1 MPEAKGTKNRLP
13 PWIRIRVNCGGAR
26 EEVNSI
32 LAGLKLNTV
41 CASAKC
47 PNLSECWH
55 HRTATFMILGNE
67 CTRNCKFC
75 AVEHCPHPASPD
87 PDEPRRLAEAAAR
100 MNLKFVVVTSVT
112 RDDLPDGGAAHFAA
126 VIRALREKLPE
137 AGIEVL
143 TPDFNG
149 NREHLGLVLAA
160 RPSVFNHN
168 VETVERLSASIRSKA
183 TYRRT
188 LEVLH
193 MAAED
198 GDGIPV
204 KSGLMVGLGE
214 TDEEILAVLR
224 DLRAHDVEML
234 TIGQYL
240 APSGHHLPVTRY
252 VHPDIFRMY
261 ETEALAMGFTG
272 AACAPLVRSSYWA
285 DQQAHSA
292 GVA

>member
-1 MPEAKGTKNRLP
+1 MPEVKGTKNRLP

-75 AVEHCPHPASPD
+75 AVEHCPHPAPPD
-87 PDEPRRLAEAAAR
+87 PDEPRRLAEAAAK

-188 LEVLH
+188 LEVLR

-198 GDGIPV
+198 GDGTPV

-214 TDEEILAVLR
+214 TDDEVLQTLR
-224 DLRAHDVEML
+224 DLREAGVNIL

-240 APSGHHLPVTRY
+240 PPSDAHWPLARY
-252 VHPDIFRMY
+252 VEPAVFEEWGRY
-261 ETEALAMGFTG
+261 ARKLGFTSV
-272 AACAPLVRSSYWA
+272 ASAPLVRSSYR
-285 DQQAHSA
+285 A
-292 GVA
+292 GELAR

>member
-1 MPEAKGTKNRLP
+1 MPEEKGTRSKLP

-32 LAGLKLNTV
+32 LSGLKLNTV

-75 AVEHCPHPASPD
+75 AVEHGARPLPPD
-87 PDEPRRLAEAAAR
+87 SGEPLRVAEAAAK
-100 MNLKFVVVTSVT
+100 MALKFVVVTSVT

-126 VIRALREKLPE
+126 TIRALREKLPE

-149 NREHLGLVLAA
+149 NREHLNLVLAA

-168 VETVERLSASIRSKA
+168 IETVERLSGDIRSKA

-188 LEVLH
+188 LEVLR
-193 MAAED
+193 MAYED
-198 GDGIPV
+198 GRGLPV

-214 TDEEILAVLR
+214 TDAEVLQALR
-224 DLRAHDVEML
+224 DLRKAGVTVL
-234 TIGQYL
+234 TVGQYL
-240 APSGHHLPVTRY
+240 PPSSAHWPLARY
-252 VHPDIFRMY
+252 VEP
-261 ETEALAMGFTG
+261 ALFDEWGRYARELGFTSV
-272 AACAPLVRSSYWA
+272 ASAPLVRSSYR
-285 DQQAHSA
+285 A
-292 GVA
+292 GELAG